1 MRFQLCLLKDLGSPN
16 GIPRWDRV
24 LVVWLPTDARHPPAL
39 PGKFLHPSTSNSH
52 RKEPLRSV
60 LPDILGLYWYFL
72 NVIPSFQITKN
83 PNSLAAR
90 GLLPSQRLGLTPSP
104 VPFAGHRGLRPPRP
118 QYNFCVFC
126 KNNGEDE
133 KFYMTHTLK
142 DDGGLV
148 RYTTD
153 NEHFT

>member
-1 MRFQLCLLKDLGSPN
+1 MSFHTTHSGSFYIDN
-16 GIPRWDRV
+16 NC
-24 LVVWLPTDARHPPAL
+24 TQFHCA
-39 PGKFLHPSTSNSH
+39 
-52 RKEPLRSV
+52 
-60 LPDILGLYWYFL
+60 
-72 NVIPSFQITKN
+72 IPSFQITKN

-148 RYTTD
+148 RYAHPTKQER
-153 NEHFT
+153 NKS